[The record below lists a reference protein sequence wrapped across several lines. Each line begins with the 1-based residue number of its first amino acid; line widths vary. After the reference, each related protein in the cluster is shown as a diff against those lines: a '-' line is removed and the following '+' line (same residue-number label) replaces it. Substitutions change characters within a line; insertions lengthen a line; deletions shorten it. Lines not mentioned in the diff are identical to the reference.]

1 MEYRTVARVFSSAVD
16 AAAFEDTGTQ
26 EPQRVRRETLRVLLI
41 DDHRLFAEALC
52 VALEQTERIESI
64 RCVHTLEEGIAAL
77 EAEPADVV
85 VLDGDLPDPGAVDG
99 CRLIRNRWPT
109 TRILMLTARPAVDLL
124 AEAAAAGVDAF
135 RTKGMAYEDLVET
148 ITSDAIED
156 LGDSE
161 VLAELTEAI
170 RRREAAWAER
180 DGLPADL
187 TPRER
192 EVLGLL
198 SRGVAVK
205 DMARLLGITL
215 ETCRG
220 YVKAV
225 LSKLGARSQ
234 LQAVV
239 TAYRRGLLDDDDQ
252 SVDA

>member
-1 MEYRTVARVFSSAVD
+1 VD
-16 AAAFEDTGTQ
+16 AAAFDDRGTE
-26 EPQRVRRETLRVLLI
+26 EPQRVRREVLRVLVV
-41 DDHRLFAEALC
+41 DDHRLFAETLC
-52 VALEQTERIESI
+52 VALEQTDRIESV
-64 RCVHTLEEGIAAL
+64 RCVHSLEEGIAEL
-77 EAEPADVV
+77 EAAPADVV
-85 VLDGDLPDPGAVDG
+85 VLDGDLPDAGAVQG

-135 RTKGMAYEDLVET
+135 RTKSMAYEDLVDT

-161 VLAELTEAI
+161 VLAELAEAI
-170 RRREAAWAER
+170 RRREAAQAER
-180 DGLPADL
+180 DGLPVDL

-198 SRGVAVK
+198 SRGVAMK
-205 DMARLLGITL
+205 DLAGLLGITL

-220 YVKAV
+220 YVKIV

-239 TAYRRGLLDDDDQ
+239 IAYRKGLLNDDQ
-252 SVDA
+252 SVDT